1 MVKGMKKQFDC
12 VELMHRGAKRIYE
25 DTKGM
30 SRQEELQY
38 WQQQSTRLIP
48 DNGKKVVRRRLF
60 KGAGEQPYPYRT
72 AR

>member
-1 MVKGMKKQFDC
+1 MKKKPFDC
-12 VELMHRGAKRIYE
+12 VEMMHRGARRIYE

-38 WQQQSTRLIP
+38 WQQQAIRLMP
-48 DNGKKVVRRRLF
+48 DNGKKIARRRLS
-60 KGAGEQPYPYRT
+60 KGAGEQPSPYRT